1 MSHISRIDISITS
14 LSCLKKAINNLG
26 GTFHEGKTEFNYYA
40 GRKGQCVHAASFPNC
55 SYELGIVKNKDNKSF
70 GLEWD
75 SYSQG
80 GLSKLLGMQ
89 AEKLKQKYAY
99 FMTKETAMKQGFST
113 TERIL
118 EDGSIKLTLS
128 VN

>member
-1 MSHISRIDISITS
+1 MSHISKIDVKITN
-14 LSCLKKAINNLG
+14 LNCLKKTIKHFG
-26 GTFHEGKTEFNYYA
+26 GTFHENKTEFNYYA
-40 GRKGQCVHAASFPNC
+40 GRKGKCTHAASFPNC
-55 SYELGIVKNKDNKSF
+55 SYELGIVKSKDNKSF

-75 SYSQG
+75 SYSSG
-80 GLSKLLGMQ
+80 GLSRLLGMQ

-99 FMTKETAMKQGFST
+99 FLTKETAMQQGFTT
-113 TERIL
+113 TEKIL